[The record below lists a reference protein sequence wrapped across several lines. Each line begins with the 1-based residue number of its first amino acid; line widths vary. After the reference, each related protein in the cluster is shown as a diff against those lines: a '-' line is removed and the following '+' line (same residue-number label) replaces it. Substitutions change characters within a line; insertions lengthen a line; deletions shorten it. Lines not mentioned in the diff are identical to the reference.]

1 MKKMEKST
9 NQFGVVVVVYGK
21 GADCVLKNYPAIY
34 EQLAIKGVPIAI
46 VDHGG
51 HAYLPESFMRQGI
64 VYLKQDNR
72 GFGAGVNLGCKK
84 VLESASH
91 AIVLNP
97 DLDFDV
103 NELLRIGKRLLDSFA
118 VLQTQE
124 HGKKQAIMYYSYITG
139 IAGDSPLLGGTPY
152 FNGAA
157 FSIGREA
164 FKDTLGFDENFFLY
178 FEDVDFSL
186 KLAQKNIPMKV
197 IETNSFIHEVGGSR
211 TKGMSGFIQ
220 RAAAISALRLV
231 WKWFPWNIWLY
242 FRYAMKWLLADL
254 RSH

>member
-1 MKKMEKST
+1 MNAAN

-21 GADCVLKNYPAIY
+21 GADCVLKNYSVIY
-34 EQLAIKGVPIAI
+34 EPLAGEGVPVVI

-51 HAYLPESFMRQGI
+51 HKYLPESFIRQGI

-103 NELLRIGKRLLDSFA
+103 NELLRIGKRFLDSFA

-124 HGKKQAIMYYSYITG
+124 HGKKQAIMYYSYLTG
-139 IAGDSPLLGGTPY
+139 IAGGAPLLGGIPY

-157 FSIGREA
+157 FSISREA
-164 FKDTLGFDENFFLY
+164 FNETSGFDENFFLY

-186 KLAQKNIPMKV
+186 KLAQKNIPIRI
-197 IETNSFIHEVGGSR
+197 IETNSFVHEVGGSR

-242 FRYAMKWLLADL
+242 LRYGIKWLLADL

>member
-1 MKKMEKST
+1 MKRMEKTT
-9 NQFGVVVVVYGK
+9 NHFGVVVVVYGK

-34 EQLAIKGVPIAI
+34 EQLASKGVPIAI

-51 HAYLPESFMRQGI
+51 HAYLPECFMRQGI
-64 VYLKQDNR
+64 TYLRQDNR
-72 GFGAGVNLGCKK
+72 GFGAGVNLGCKN

-103 NELLRIGKRLLDSFA
+103 NELYQVGNCLLGQFS
-118 VLQTQE
+118 VIQTQE
-124 HGKKQAIMYYSYITG
+124 RGKKQAIMYYSHITG
-139 IAGDSPLLGGTPY
+139 IAGDSPLLGGIPY

-157 FSIGREA
+157 FSISRDA
-164 FKDTLGFDENFFLY
+164 FKDTSGFDENFFLY

-242 FRYAMKWLLADL
+242 FRYGMKWLLADL

>member
-1 MKKMEKST
+1 MKRMEKTT
-9 NQFGVVVVVYGK
+9 NHFGVVVVVYGK

-34 EQLAIKGVPIAI
+34 EQLASKGVPIAI

-51 HAYLPESFMRQGI
+51 HKYLPESFMRQGI

-124 HGKKQAIMYYSYITG
+124 HGKKQAIMYYSHLTG
-139 IAGDSPLLGGTPY
+139 IAGDAPLLGGIPY

-157 FSIGREA
+157 FSISREA
-164 FKDTLGFDENFFLY
+164 FNATSGFDENFFLY

-186 KLAQKNIPMKV
+186 KLAQKNIPIRI
-197 IETNSFIHEVGGSR
+197 IETNSFVHEVGGSR

-242 FRYAMKWLLADL
+242 LRYGIKWLLADL